1 MYYLG
6 KGTEFKK
13 EECKEYKTLRNAMS
27 AAEKDEDF
35 TVWDES
41 GKVMNRDAVQP
52 EEKGSGQQDNGS
64 EIDGE
69 GETAGNGE
77 NGNEAEELPHEH
89 GKAENEANTVPQEE
103 EEKEGQQD
111 SIVIIQGMM
120 KATVVCDGALNIRR
134 SPAWGNKNICGRAVR
149 GQSYYVK
156 EIHTV
161 DGKKMV
167 RTIDDLY
174 ISGQPEHVKIEQM

>member
-6 KGTEFKK
+6 KGKELKK
-13 EECKEYKTLRNAMS
+13 EECKEYKTLKNALA
-27 AAEKDEDF
+27 AAEKDGEL

-41 GKVMNRDAVQP
+41 GKIMN
-52 EEKGSGQQDNGS
+52 
-64 EIDGE
+64 
-69 GETAGNGE
+69 AGNAE
-77 NGNEAEELPHEH
+77 NGEKESQAEDLPYEQEN
-89 GKAENEANTVPQEE
+89 AENEENTAPQTG
-103 EEKEGQQD
+103 EEKEGEWQQE
-111 SIVIIQGMM
+111 SAIEEVQGLV

-156 EIHTV
+156 EINMV